1 MNKKEIRKSINSQV
15 LTVFFLPLLMSA
27 MHLGFA
33 FPLMYKILML
43 FAITDLMLIILITL
57 GCFAVFAFFYI
68 VVYKITSK
76 AYYTIVSGAKN

>member
-1 MNKKEIRKSINSQV
+1 
-15 LTVFFLPLLMSA
+15 
-27 MHLGFA
+27 
-33 FPLMYKILML
+33 MYKILML